1 MKQAILITA
10 YKNYDHLERII
21 QFFEDDSFEI
31 YIHLDKKSF
40 ISDNQLKNLKKYNSL
55 KLIIQKYNVNWG
67 GVNHL
72 KSILF
77 LTSRALENPKN
88 KYFHLISG
96 HDFPL
101 KNKAS
106 FIEFFENND
115 QEYLEYYDIPKIGAA
130 DNENMDRIEYYNLY
144 DIFDAKKP
152 NQNKIIRKCIEIQ
165 KRMGFKRP
173 LSAKMPK
180 LYGGSTWWSIS
191 RDCASYVV
199 GFTKKNKYFLNR
211 FKFTLCSEEF
221 YFQTI
226 IINSK
231 FVDKVVNKN
240 LRFIDWVARNGNNPA
255 ILDETDYK
263 KVMSSDAFFARKFD
277 YPYSKLLIVK
287 IIDFLKS

>member
-1 MKQAILITA
+1 MKAELAPKYSQKVGDNYVLWFERSNSYVVLSSTAYLLLIAYFESSNRTSYLKHLQEKFNITRTEGTSYYLDVSNFLDEVNSEIQALDTNALLQEIPTSHISNLYDFGGSHILI
-10 YKNYDHLERII
+10 NYGSNRLLQLIHPYI
-21 QFFEDDSFEI
+21 Q
-31 YIHLDKKSF
+31 HMLNKVN
-40 ISDNQLKNLKKYNSL
+40 SD
-55 KLIIQKYNVNWG
+55 V
-67 GVNHL
+67 
-72 KSILF
+72 
-77 LTSRALENPKN
+77 
-88 KYFHLISG
+88 
-96 HDFPL
+96 
-101 KNKAS
+101 KAT
-106 FIEFFENND
+106 
-115 QEYLEYYDIPKIGAA
+115 
-130 DNENMDRIEYYNLY
+130 Y

-277 YPYSKLLIVK
+277 YPYSKL
-287 IIDFLKS
+287 F